1 VDLPVFIISLHR
13 RFCASSNFQLL
24 NCSEAL
30 WLRYSFQY
38 FIFHLLDT
46 LYSLWGAQLRTSHQ
60 ALSFIWKYTL
70 DPVSWEQRF
79 NIIYVWPLGSNII
92 KERENSI
99 FFDSFFHA
107 PLGSF
112 LIDPHKWLV
121 WRPNPNSAS
130 IALYMIPCNPKQ
142 YCLWRTWF
150 SQWTILALR
159 RSYALVCHYNIVPPF

>member
-70 DPVSWEQRF
+70 DPVSSEQRF
-79 NIIYVWPLGSNII
+79 NIIYVWPLGSNIT

-99 FFDSFFHA
+99 FFDSFFQA

-112 LIDPHKWLV
+112 LIDPHKWLYEDQIQTL
-121 WRPNPNSAS
+121 PAS
-130 IALYMIPCNPKQ
+130 LYIW
-142 YCLWRTWF
+142 Y
-150 SQWTILALR
+150 LAIQSNTVFDEHDFL
-159 RSYALVCHYNIVPPF
+159 SGQS